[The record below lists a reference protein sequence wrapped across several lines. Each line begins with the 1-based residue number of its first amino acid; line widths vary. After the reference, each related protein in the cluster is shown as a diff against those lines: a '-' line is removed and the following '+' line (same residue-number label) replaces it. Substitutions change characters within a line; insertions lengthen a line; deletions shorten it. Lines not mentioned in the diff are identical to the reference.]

1 MDNSITILSIEGN
14 IGSGKSTVINTLKE
28 YYKSSDKSSDKVYFL
43 EEPVSEWVEI
53 KDSDGKNIIEK
64 FYENQE
70 HYSFSFQ
77 MMAYISR
84 LAMLKRAIKHCKEKG
99 IKLIICERSLQTDK
113 NVFCKMLHDSGK
125 IEDINFQ
132 IYNKW
137 FSEFITEIPLI
148 YFVYIKTEPK
158 IAYERVLK
166 RNRKGE
172 NISVEY
178 LEMCSMYHDN
188 WLIENCVNSN
198 IKNETRNC
206 IVINGNEVSSTT
218 FEKTNEIIN
227 KFIK

>member
-1 MDNSITILSIEGN
+1 MDNQITIVSIEGN

-28 YYKSSDKSSDKVYFL
+28 YYKSNDKVYFL

-137 FSEFITEIPLI
+137 FSEFISDMPLI
-148 YFVYIKTEPK
+148 YYVYIKTDPK

-172 NISVEY
+172 NISIEY

-198 IKNETRNC
+198 LDNC
-206 IVINGNEVSSTT
+206 IVINGNEVSSRT
-218 FEKTNEIIN
+218 FEKTNEIVSS
-227 KFIK
+227 FIS

>member
-1 MDNSITILSIEGN
+1 MDIPITILSIEGN

-64 FYENQE
+64 FYEDQE

-84 LAMLKRAIKHCKEKG
+84 LAMLKRAIKHCKENG

-137 FSEFITEIPLI
+137 FSEFISDMPLI
-148 YFVYIKTEPK
+148 YFVYIQTDAK

-178 LEMCSMYHDN
+178 LEMCSVYHDN

-198 IKNETRNC
+198 LDNC
-206 IVINGNEVSSTT
+206 IVLNGNDVSSAT

>member
-1 MDNSITILSIEGN
+1 MERTLQILSIEGN

-28 YYKSSDKSSDKVYFL
+28 FYKNDNRVYFL
-43 EEPVSEWVEI
+43 EEPVSEWVEF
-53 KDSDGKNIIEK
+53 KDSTGKNIIEK

-84 LAMLKRAIKHCKEKG
+84 LAMLKRAVKHCKENG
-99 IKLIICERSLQTDK
+99 INLIICERSLQTDK

-137 FSEFITEIPLI
+137 FSEFISEIPLI
-148 YFVYIKTEPK
+148 YFIYIKTDPN
-158 IAYERVLK
+158 IALERVIK

-172 NISVEY
+172 IISLEY
-178 LEMCSMYHDN
+178 LEMCSAYHDT
-188 WLIENCVNSN
+188 WLI
-198 IKNETRNC
+198 KNGTRNS
-206 IVINGNEVSSTT
+206 IIINGNDVSDKTY
-218 FEKTNEIIN
+218 EQTNEII
-227 KFIK
+227 KSYLV

>member
-1 MDNSITILSIEGN
+1 MMSNSITIGSIEGN

-28 YYKSSDKSSDKVYFL
+28 YYKNSDKVYFL
-43 EEPVSEWVEI
+43 EEPVSEWVEF

-64 FYENQE
+64 FYEDQE

-84 LAMLKRAIKHCKEKG
+84 LAMLKRAIKHCKENG

-137 FSEFITEIPLI
+137 FDEFISDMPLI
-148 YFVYIKTEPK
+148 YYVYIKTDPK

-178 LEMCSMYHDN
+178 LEMCSAYHDN
-188 WLIENCVNSN
+188 WLIENCV
-198 IKNETRNC
+198 RNC
-206 IVINGNEVSSTT
+206 IVLNGNDVSSAI
-218 FEKTNEIIN
+218 FEKTNEIVCS
-227 KFIK
+227 FIS

>member
-1 MDNSITILSIEGN
+1 MEKPISIVSIEGN

-28 YYKSSDKSSDKVYFL
+28 YYKNNEKVYFL

-84 LAMLKRAIKHCKEKG
+84 LAMLKRAIKHCKENS
-99 IKLIICERSLQTDK
+99 IHLIICERSLQTDK

-137 FSEFITEIPLI
+137 FDEFITEIPSI
-148 YFVYIKTEPK
+148 YFMYIKTKPT

-172 NISVEY
+172 NISIEY

-188 WLIENCVNSN
+188 WLIDNCV
-198 IKNETRNC
+198 RNC
-206 IVINGNEVSSTT
+206 IVINGNDVSSIT
-218 FEKTNEIIN
+218 FEKTNEIVTS
-227 KFIK
+227 FIG

>member
-1 MDNSITILSIEGN
+1 MNTSITIISIEGN
-14 IGSGKSTVINTLKE
+14 IGSGKSTVINNLKE
-28 YYKSSDKSSDKVYFL
+28 YYKSSDKNNNKVYFL

-64 FYENQE
+64 FYEDQE

-84 LAMLKRAIKHCKEKG
+84 LTMLKRAIKHCKEKG

-137 FSEFITEIPLI
+137 FSEFISDMPLI
-148 YFVYIKTEPK
+148 YYVYIKTDPK

-188 WLIENCVNSN
+188 WLVNGNVNSN
-198 IKNETRNC
+198 VNNMTRNC
-206 IVINGNEVSSTT
+206 IVLNGNDVSGAI
-218 FEKTNEIIN
+218 FEKTNEILSS
-227 KFIK
+227 FIL

>member
-1 MDNSITILSIEGN
+1 MDNQITIVSIEGN

-28 YYKSSDKSSDKVYFL
+28 YYKNDDKVYFL
-43 EEPVSEWVEI
+43 EEPVSEWVEF

-64 FYENQE
+64 FYEDQE

-84 LAMLKRAIKHCKEKG
+84 LAMLKRAIKHCREKG

-158 IAYERVLK
+158 IAHERVLK

-188 WLIENCVNSN
+188 WLI
-198 IKNETRNC
+198 KDGTRNC
-206 IVINGNEVSSTT
+206 IVINGNEVSNRT
-218 FEKTNEIIN
+218 FEKTNEIVSS
-227 KFIK
+227 FIG

>member
-1 MDNSITILSIEGN
+1 MEKPITILSIEGN

-28 YYKSSDKSSDKVYFL
+28 YYKNNHKVYFL

-64 FYENQE
+64 FYEDQE

-125 IEDINFQ
+125 IENINFQ

-137 FSEFITEIPLI
+137 FSEFITEFPLI

-158 IAYERVLK
+158 IAHERVLK

-188 WLIENCVNSN
+188 WLIENC
-198 IKNETRNC
+198 IRNC
-206 IVINGNEVSSTT
+206 IVINGNDVSSTT
-218 FEKTNEIIN
+218 FEKTNEIVSSFIN
-227 KFIK
+227 

>member
-1 MDNSITILSIEGN
+1 MMGTNITIVSIEGN

-28 YYKSSDKSSDKVYFL
+28 YYKSNGKSNDKVYFL

-64 FYENQE
+64 FYEDQE

-84 LAMLKRAIKHCKEKG
+84 LAMLKRAIKYCKEKG

-158 IAYERVLK
+158 IAHERVLK

-188 WLIENCVNSN
+188 WLIENCV
-198 IKNETRNC
+198 RNC
-206 IVINGNEVSSTT
+206 IVINGNEVSSRT
-218 FEKTNEIIN
+218 FEKTNEIVSN
-227 KFIK
+227 FIL

>member
-1 MDNSITILSIEGN
+1 MDNKITILSIEGN

-28 YYKSSDKSSDKVYFL
+28 YYKSNSKNNDKVYFL

-158 IAYERVLK
+158 IAHERVLK

-188 WLIENCVNSN
+188 WLVNSN
-198 IKNETRNC
+198 GKNETRNC

-218 FEKTNEIIN
+218 FEKTNEIISS
-227 KFIK
+227 FIS

>member
-1 MDNSITILSIEGN
+1 MEKSITILSIEGN

-28 YYKSSDKSSDKVYFL
+28 YYKNNYKVYFL
-43 EEPVSEWVEI
+43 EEPVSEWEEF

-64 FYENQE
+64 FYENQK

-77 MMAYISR
+77 IMAYISR
-84 LAMLKRAIKHCKEKG
+84 LAMLKRAIKYCKDNS
-99 IKLIICERSLQTDK
+99 IYLIICERSLQTDK
-113 NVFCKMLHDSGK
+113 NVFCKMLYDSGK

-148 YFVYIKTEPK
+148 YYVYIKTDPK
-158 IAYERVLK
+158 IAHERVQK

-178 LEMCSMYHDN
+178 LEMCSAYHDN
-188 WLIENCVNSN
+188 WLVNSN
-198 IKNETRNC
+198 VQNATRNC
-206 IVINGNEVSSTT
+206 IVLNGNDVSSVT
-218 FEKTNEIIN
+218 FEKTNEIVTSLIG
-227 KFIK
+227 

>member
-1 MDNSITILSIEGN
+1 MMGTNITIVSIEGN

-28 YYKSSDKSSDKVYFL
+28 NYKSNDKVYFL

-84 LAMLKRAIKHCKEKG
+84 LAMLKRAIKHCKENG

-125 IEDINFQ
+125 IENINFQ

-158 IAYERVLK
+158 IAHERVLK

-178 LEMCSMYHDN
+178 LEMCSRYHNN
-188 WLIENCVNSN
+188 WLVENNY
-198 IKNETRNC
+198 C
-206 IVINGNEVSSTT
+206 IVINGNEVSSRT
-218 FEKTNEIIN
+218 FEKTNEIVSS
-227 KFIK
+227 FIS

>member
-1 MDNSITILSIEGN
+1 MMSNSITIVSIEGN

-28 YYKSSDKSSDKVYFL
+28 YYKNNNNVYFL

-113 NVFCKMLHDSGK
+113 NVFCKMLYDSGK

-158 IAYERVLK
+158 IAHERVLK

-178 LEMCSMYHDN
+178 LEMCSKYHDN
-188 WLIENCVNSN
+188 WLVKNGTNNCVNSN
-198 IKNETRNC
+198 IDNC

>member
-1 MDNSITILSIEGN
+1 MDNQITIVSIEGN
-14 IGSGKSTVINTLKE
+14 IGSGKSTVINTLQE
-28 YYKSSDKSSDKVYFL
+28 NYKSNDKVYFL

-64 FYENQE
+64 FYEDQE

-84 LAMLKRAIKHCKEKG
+84 LAMLKRAIKYCKEKG

-137 FSEFITEIPLI
+137 FSEFISEIPLI

-158 IAYERVLK
+158 IAHERVLK

-188 WLIENCVNSN
+188 WLIENCV
-198 IKNETRNC
+198 RNC
-206 IVINGNEVSSTT
+206 IVINGNEVSSIT
-218 FEKTNEIIN
+218 FEKTSEIVSS
-227 KFIK
+227 FIS

>member
-1 MDNSITILSIEGN
+1 MEKPITILSIEGN

-28 YYKSSDKSSDKVYFL
+28 YYKSNEKGNDKVYFL

-158 IAYERVLK
+158 IAHERVLK

-178 LEMCSMYHDN
+178 LEMCSTYHDN
-188 WLIENCVNSN
+188 WLIENG
-198 IKNETRNC
+198 TRNS
-206 IVINGNEVSSTT
+206 IVINGNEVSSRT

>member
-1 MDNSITILSIEGN
+1 MNKQIIILSIEGN
-14 IGSGKSTVINTLKE
+14 IGSGKSTVINNLKE
-28 YYKSSDKSSDKVYFL
+28 YYKNNDKNNDKIYFL
-43 EEPVSEWVEI
+43 EEPVSEWIEF

-84 LAMLKRAIKHCKEKG
+84 LAMLKRAIKYCKENE
-99 IKLIICERSLQTDK
+99 IYLIICERSLQTDK
-113 NVFCKMLHDSGK
+113 NVFCKMLYDSGK

-137 FSEFITEIPLI
+137 FSEFIFDIPLI
-148 YFVYIKTEPK
+148 YFLYIKTDPK
-158 IAYERVLK
+158 IAYDRVLI

-172 NISVEY
+172 NINIEY
-178 LEMCSMYHDN
+178 LEMCSIYHDN
-188 WLIENCVNSN
+188 WLI
-198 IKNETRNC
+198 KNGTKNC
-206 IVINGNEVSSTT
+206 IVLDGNNISSII

-227 KFIK
+227 NFIS

>member
-1 MDNSITILSIEGN
+1 MDNQITILSIEGN

-28 YYKSSDKSSDKVYFL
+28 YYKSSDKSNEKVYFL

-137 FSEFITEIPLI
+137 FSDFITEIPLI

-188 WLIENCVNSN
+188 WLIENCV
-198 IKNETRNC
+198 RNC
-206 IVINGNEVSSTT
+206 IVINGNEVSSRT
-218 FEKTNEIIN
+218 FEKTNEIVSS
-227 KFIK
+227 FIS

>member
-1 MDNSITILSIEGN
+1 MYNKISILSIEGN

-28 YYKSSDKSSDKVYFL
+28 YYKNNNNVYFL

-113 NVFCKMLHDSGK
+113 NVFCKMLYDSGK

-148 YFVYIKTEPK
+148 YFLYIKTEPK

-178 LEMCSMYHDN
+178 LEMCSKYHDN
-188 WLIENCVNSN
+188 WLIDNCVNSN
-198 IKNETRNC
+198 IDNC

-218 FEKTNEIIN
+218 IEKTNEIIN

>member
-1 MDNSITILSIEGN
+1 MNTSITIISIEGN
-14 IGSGKSTVINTLKE
+14 IGSGKSTVINNLKE
-28 YYKSSDKSSDKVYFL
+28 YYKSSDKNNNKVYFL

-64 FYENQE
+64 FYEDQE

-137 FSEFITEIPLI
+137 FSEFISDMPLI
-148 YFVYIKTEPK
+148 YYVYIKTEPK

-188 WLIENCVNSN
+188 WLVNGNVNSN
-198 IKNETRNC
+198 VNNMTRNC
-206 IVINGNEVSSTT
+206 IVLNGNDVSGAI
-218 FEKTNEIIN
+218 FEKTNEILSS
-227 KFIK
+227 FIL

>member
-1 MDNSITILSIEGN
+1 MSKSITILSIEGN

-28 YYKSSDKSSDKVYFL
+28 YYKSNGKNNTKVYFL

-113 NVFCKMLHDSGK
+113 NVFCEMLHDSGK
-125 IEDINFQ
+125 IEDINFH

-137 FSEFITEIPLI
+137 FSEFISDMPLI
-148 YFVYIKTEPK
+148 YYVYIKTEPK

-188 WLIENCVNSN
+188 WLVNGN
-198 IKNETRNC
+198 VNGLRNC

-218 FEKTNEIIN
+218 FEKTNEIVSS
-227 KFIK
+227 FIS

>member
-1 MDNSITILSIEGN
+1 MSNSITIVSIEGN

-28 YYKSSDKSSDKVYFL
+28 YYKSSDKSSEKVYFL

-84 LAMLKRAIKHCKEKG
+84 LAMLKRAIKYCKEKG

-137 FSEFITEIPLI
+137 FSEFISEIPLI

-158 IAYERVLK
+158 IAHERVLK

-188 WLIENCVNSN
+188 WLIENCV
-198 IKNETRNC
+198 RNC
-206 IVINGNEVSSTT
+206 IVINGNEVSSRT
-218 FEKTNEIIN
+218 FEKTNEIVSSFIN
-227 KFIK
+227 

>member
-137 FSEFITEIPLI
+137 FSDFITEIPLI

-188 WLIENCVNSN
+188 WLV
-198 IKNETRNC
+198 KNGTNNGVKNVTRNC
-206 IVINGNEVSSTT
+206 IVINGNDVSSIT
-218 FEKTNEIIN
+218 FEKTNEIISS
-227 KFIK
+227 FIS